1 MKTDN
6 SAEGLQSIANL
17 NNEVLLALEDSNRT
31 AKDSSLF
38 EALSKMESC
47 VGEKWDSFVELYKK
61 SGLTRVGEVVNLVV
75 RANFFVLALPLSP
88 ALIPYHIW
96 KKKKDQEKERLIQ
109 EILKRQEETIRE
121 LEKERPASKERKNYL
136 RKLASWLDLAKRD
149 LENEDL

>member
-47 VGEKWDSFVELYKK
+47 VGRDGIPLWNYTKK
-61 SGLTRVGEVVNLVV
+61 AG
-75 RANFFVLALPLSP
+75 
-88 ALIPYHIW
+88 
-96 KKKKDQEKERLIQ
+96 
-109 EILKRQEETIRE
+109 
-121 LEKERPASKERKNYL
+121 
-136 RKLASWLDLAKRD
+136 
-149 LENEDL
+149 